1 MITFLRRSS
10 SKTLIAVSGALLA
23 LAVGGA
29 VIASGSAGGAGT
41 PPAKPLAKAIA
52 DSFAGPQI
60 EGISARIKFTNKLL
74 PSTGFGGQDPLMAG
88 GSGRLWASNNGD
100 VRIELQSETSGGD
113 VQIVASGNTLWLY
126 HAASNTVYKTTMAP
140 DQQDKADKGLKMP
153 PTVAAVKRVLRQL
166 GSDATVSGAVPDKV
180 AGQPAYST
188 RIEPKANG
196 GLIGGADVTW
206 DAANGAP
213 LRVAVFARGQNTPV
227 IALEATDVSFG
238 AVDASVFDVTPPAD
252 AKVEELSPAARGS
265 KLKNG
270 KKAYRPVTGLR
281 AAQAAAPFTVS
292 APARLAGQKRS
303 GVMLIGRGAKKSV
316 VVRYGKG
323 LGGIT
328 VIESVA
334 TKADAPAA
342 TAASK
347 KSGRDSI
354 QIPTA
359 KIGSSEGMALGTA
372 LGSVV
377 SFTRDG
383 VRYVVIGSVTQQ
395 DALAAARGL

>member
-1 MITFLRRSS
+1 M
-10 SKTLIAVSGALLA
+10 ALV
-23 LAVGGA
+23 AVGA
-29 VIASGSAGGAGT
+29 VVASGSAGDAGT
-41 PPAKPLAKAIA
+41 PPAKPLAQAIA
-52 DSFAGPQI
+52 DSFSGPQI

-74 PSTGFGGQDPLMAG
+74 PSAGFGGQDPLMAG
-88 GSGRLWASNNGD
+88 GSGRLWASNSGD
-100 VRIELQSETSGGD
+100 VRIELQSESSGGD
-113 VQIVASGNTLWLY
+113 VQIVASGDTLWLY

-140 DQQDKADKGLKMP
+140 EKNDKADKGSKMP
-153 PTVAAVKRVLRQL
+153 PTVAAVRRVLRQL
-166 GSDATVSGAVPDKV
+166 GSDATVSGAVPDNV

-188 RIEPKANG
+188 RIEPKTNG
-196 GLIGGADVTW
+196 GLVGGADVTW

-213 LRVAVFARGQNTPV
+213 LRVAVFARGQNDPV
-227 IALEATDVSFG
+227 IAIEATDVSFG
-238 AVDASVFDVTPPAD
+238 AVDASVFDVKPPAG
-252 AKVEELSPAARGS
+252 AKLEELSPAAQS
-265 KLKNG
+265 AKLKKG
-270 KKAYRPVTGLR
+270 KKPARPVTGLR

-292 APARLAGQKRS
+292 APAELAGQKRT
-303 GVMLIGRGAKKSV
+303 GVMLVGRGAKKSV
-316 VVRYGKG
+316 VVRYGEG

-328 VIESVA
+328 VMESVA
-334 TKADAPAA
+334 RKGGAPAA

>member
-1 MITFLRRSS
+1 MISFIRRSS
-10 SKTLIAVSGALLA
+10 SKTLIALSGALVA
-23 LAVGGA
+23 LVAVGA
-29 VIASGSAGGAGT
+29 VVASGSAGGAGT
-41 PPAKPLAKAIA
+41 PPAKPLAQAVA

-60 EGISARIKFTNKLL
+60 EGVSARINFTNKLL
-74 PSTGFGGQDPLMAG
+74 PTAGFGGQDPLMGG

-100 VRIELQSETSGGD
+100 VRIELQSDAGGGD
-113 VQIVASGNTLWLY
+113 VQVVASGDTLWLY
-126 HAASNTVYKTTMAP
+126 HAASNTVYRTTMAP
-140 DQQDKADKGLKMP
+140 EKKDKADKGAKMP
-153 PTVAAVKRVLRQL
+153 PTVAAVKRVLREL
-166 GSDATVSGAVPDKV
+166 GSDASVSGAVPDNV

-188 RIEPKANG
+188 RIQPKANG

-213 LRVAVFARGQNTPV
+213 LRVAVFARGQNDPV
-227 IALEATDVSFG
+227 LAIEATDVSFG
-238 AVDASVFDVTPPAD
+238 AVDPAVFEVTPPAD
-252 AKVEELSPAARGS
+252 AKVEELSPAAQS
-265 KLKNG
+265 TKLKKG
-270 KKAYRPVTGLR
+270 KKPARPITGLR

-292 APARLAGQKRS
+292 APAKLAGQKRTS
-303 GVMLIGRGAKKSV
+303 VMLVGRGAKKSV
-316 VVRYGKG
+316 VVSYGKG

-328 VIESVA
+328 VMESVA

-342 TAASK
+342 TATSK
-347 KSGRDSI
+347 KAERDSI

-359 KIGSSEGMALGTA
+359 KIGSAQGMALGTP

-395 DALAAARGL
+395 DALTAARGL

>member
-10 SKTLIAVSGALLA
+10 SKTLIAVTGALVA
-23 LAVGGA
+23 LVVGGA
-29 VIASGSAGGAGT
+29 VVAAGSAGDAGA
-41 PPAKPLAKAIA
+41 PPAKPLAQAIA

-88 GSGRLWASNNGD
+88 GSGRLWASNSGD
-100 VRIELQSETSGGD
+100 VRIELQSETSGGE

-140 DQQDKADKGLKMP
+140 EKNDKADKGPKMP

-166 GSDATVSGAVPDKV
+166 GSDATVSGAVPDNV

-213 LRVAVFARGQNTPV
+213 LRVAVFARGQNDPV

-238 AVDASVFDVTPPAD
+238 AVDPSVFDVTPPAN
-252 AKVEELSPAARGS
+252 AKVEELSPAAQS
-265 KLKNG
+265 AKLKKG
-270 KKAYRPVTGLR
+270 KKASRPVTGLR

-292 APARLAGQKRS
+292 APAQLAGQKRT
-303 GVMLIGRGAKKSV
+303 GVMLVGRGSKKSV

-328 VIESVA
+328 VMESVA

-342 TAASK
+342 TAAAK

-359 KIGSSEGMALGTA
+359 KIGSSQGMALGTA

>member
-1 MITFLRRSS
+1 MTSFIRRASA
-10 SKTLIAVSGALLA
+10 KTLITLSGLLVVLVAAGTVVASGA
-23 LAVGGA
+23 
-29 VIASGSAGGAGT
+29 AGGAGT
-41 PPAKPLAKAIA
+41 PPAKQLAQAIS
-52 DSFAGPQI
+52 DSFSGPQI
-60 EGISARIKFTNKLL
+60 EGVTARIKFTNKLL
-74 PSTGFGGQDPLMAG
+74 PSTGFEGGQDPLMGG

-100 VRIELQSETSGGD
+100 VRIELQSESSGGD
-113 VQIVASGNTLWLY
+113 VEVVASGDKLWLY

-140 DQQDKADKGLKMP
+140 EKQSSKQEMP

-166 GSDATVSGAVPDKV
+166 GSDATVSGAVPDNV

-213 LRVAVFARGQNTPV
+213 LRVAVFARGQNDPV
-227 IALEATDVSFG
+227 IAIEATAISFG
-238 AVDASVFDVTPPAD
+238 AVDASAFSIAPPAD
-252 AKVEELSPAARGS
+252 AKVEELSPAARS
-265 KLKNG
+265 TKLKKG
-270 KKAYRPVTGLR
+270 KKRARPITGLR
-281 AAQAAAPFTVS
+281 AAKAAAPFTVS
-292 APARLAGQKRS
+292 APAQLAGRKRS
-303 GVMLIGRGAKKSV
+303 GVMLVGRGAKKSV
-316 VVRYGKG
+316 VVRYGEG

-328 VIESVA
+328 VMESVA
-334 TKADAPAA
+334 TKADTTAAA
-342 TAASK
+342 TASSK
-347 KSGRDSI
+347 AAERDSI

-359 KIGSSEGMALGTA
+359 KIGSAQGMALGTA

>member
-1 MITFLRRSS
+1 VV
-10 SKTLIAVSGALLA
+10 AA
-23 LAVGGA
+23 
-29 VIASGSAGGAGT
+29 GSAGDAGA
-41 PPAKPLAKAIA
+41 PPAKPLAQAIA

-88 GSGRLWASNNGD
+88 GSGRLWASNSGD
-100 VRIELQSETSGGD
+100 VRIELQSETSGGE

-140 DQQDKADKGLKMP
+140 EKNDKADKGPKMP

-166 GSDATVSGAVPDKV
+166 GSDATVSGAVPDNV

-213 LRVAVFARGQNTPV
+213 LRVAVFARGQNDPV

-238 AVDASVFDVTPPAD
+238 AVDPSVFDVTPPAN
-252 AKVEELSPAARGS
+252 AKVEELSPAAQS
-265 KLKNG
+265 AKLKKG
-270 KKAYRPVTGLR
+270 KKASRPVTGLR

-292 APARLAGQKRS
+292 APAQLAGQKRT
-303 GVMLIGRGAKKSV
+303 GVMLVGRGSKKSV

-328 VIESVA
+328 VMESVA

-342 TAASK
+342 TAAAK

-359 KIGSSEGMALGTA
+359 KIGSSQGMALGTA